1 MTGEIK
7 DKYDVLK
14 IDPAEAA
21 GLIHKL
27 DNYLSALY
35 PAESN
40 HLESIEDLG
49 RQHVRMFGC
58 KIKGEIASIGAVKL
72 MDTYGE
78 LKRIYVSPEFR
89 GRKLASGIMT
99 VLESEIKENNL
110 DFARLETGI
119 HQPEALSLFKKHGY
133 VTCRPFGDYVEDPL
147 SIFMEKQ
154 LVC

>member
-1 MTGEIK
+1 MNRCEP
-7 DKYDVLK
+7 LK
-14 IDPAEAA
+14 IDPCEAA
-21 GLIHKL
+21 GLIQNL
-27 DNYLSALY
+27 DSYLSALY

-49 RQHVRMFGC
+49 KDNVRMFGL
-58 KIKGEIASIGAVKL
+58 KIEGEIVSMGAVKL

-78 LKRIYVSPEFR
+78 LKRIYAAPEFR
-89 GRKLASGIMT
+89 GRKLASAIMA
-99 VLESEIKENNL
+99 VLESEIRKNHL

-133 VTCRPFGDYVEDPL
+133 VTCPPFGDYVEDPL
-147 SIFMEKQ
+147 SLFMEKQ